1 MPNPFSLTIAGVNGG
16 ADLITLPAAATPTI
30 PFLDTGSFTA
40 TLTGDGSASLSF
52 EIVEPL
58 TPGVGPWWRSGAVN
72 DNAIVKLFDSRYSA
86 STPIFLGYVASLTG
100 QLLDNGVGTRC
111 SVSVS
116 GASDW
121 LNKTIV
127 RKGLSGTDIYQQVGA
142 FSQGGTATTDQ
153 EHINLLLKKVDAQV
167 NDATTRG
174 ILNTAIIS
182 GTTRAIFS
190 GAAVVIG
197 KQSFKPG
204 PLIAAL
210 DQIGEEAS
218 GECGSAIRY
227 VVNNDARL
235 EYGAKA
241 AAGNIS
247 YANAPAQVSTGI
259 TVPTVGGTATATV
272 IFAENLSVSLDHQQI
287 IKGIFVE
294 GADTRAD
301 RDANASPITNAPY
314 FRTYNGSTAS
324 FSGAGLAARTGALP
338 QQVFSAAKVGAF
350 GFGSRNKK
358 IQRLTR
364 ATFQVKAQPV
374 RTVSFTVS
382 GANQSQTSSPDWGYG
397 FTQGYALDAPIS
409 LVARSA
415 TTATITTSIAHSVKV
430 GDLVTIVIASGP
442 SGFAALNGSWTV
454 TTVPSATTFTFTTVT
469 SGTITSGAA
478 VGTIL
483 RLVKAWLPDQYVK
496 ITAPALGVAS
506 EILRISSV
514 TFKFQSESS
523 YALEYQ
529 IEADFPARKFGDD
542 LRRIIGG

>member
-16 ADLITLPAAATPTI
+16 ADLITLPSASTPTT
-30 PFLDTGSFTA
+30 PFLDLGSFSG
-40 TLTGDGSASLSF
+40 TLTGDGSSSLSF
-52 EIVEPL
+52 EIIEPL
-58 TPGVGPWWRSGAVN
+58 TPGAGPWWRSGAVN

-86 STPIFLGYVASLTG
+86 GTPIFLGYVRSVTG
-100 QLLDNGVGTRC
+100 ELLDNGVGTRC
-111 SVSVS
+111 SVSVA

-127 RKGLSGTDIYQQVGA
+127 RKGLSGSDIYQQVGA
-142 FSQGGTATTDQ
+142 FSQGKSTSTDRD
-153 EHINLLLKKVDAQV
+153 HINLLLQKVHNQV

-174 ILNTAIIS
+174 ILNTSVIS
-182 GTTRAIFS
+182 GSTRAIFS
-190 GAAVVIG
+190 GAAVEIG

-204 PLIAAL
+204 PLISAL
-210 DQIGEEAS
+210 DQIAEEAS

-227 VVNNDARL
+227 VVNNAARL

-241 AAGNIS
+241 AAGSIS
-247 YANAPAQVSTGI
+247 YATAPAQVSTGI
-259 TVPTVGGTATATV
+259 TIPTVGGTATATV
-272 IFAENLSVSLDHQQI
+272 IFAENLSVTLDHQQI
-287 IKGIFVE
+287 VKGIFVE

-301 RDANASPITNAPY
+301 RDANAAPITNVPY

-324 FSGAGLAARTGALP
+324 FSGAGLSTRTGALP
-338 QQVFSAAKVGAF
+338 HQVFSASKVGAF
-350 GFGSRNKK
+350 GFGSRRRK

-374 RTVSFTVS
+374 RTVSFTIT
-382 GANQSQTSSPDWGYG
+382 GTDQAQTSAPDWSYG
-397 FTQGYALDAPIS
+397 FTQGYAQTGPS
-409 LVARSA
+409 SF
-415 TTATITTSIAHSVKV
+415 
-430 GDLVTIVIASGP
+430 DLVKS
-442 SGFAALNGSWTV
+442 
-454 TTVPSATTFTFTTVT
+454 
-469 SGTITSGAA
+469 
-478 VGTIL
+478 
-483 RLVKAWLPDQYVK
+483 WLPDQYVR
-496 ITAPALGVAS
+496 ITAPALGIAS